1 MSGSMFVFCW
11 HFGKQASQ
19 LPQAWDFGWFFKF
32 LTFCGFSFQMIA
44 LMTSLLSHLF
54 PEEKVL
60 KRSANDMSCAS
71 FEIVNVVTL
80 VYWAVTFWTSDPL
93 LLGWDKAARKTLQK
107 GLSIGCPLWLTL
119 VLNIGI
125 VGISWADILITER
138 NFRRLTLYMTL
149 VFGTIYTCWVHVC
162 EARNEEYP
170 HPFIR
175 PSRQPEGTLTVSAVA
190 LLFVFLFHKIGSKLA
205 SRGSSPLARKIK
217 LV

>member
-1 MSGSMFVFCW
+1 M
-11 HFGKQASQ
+11 
-19 LPQAWDFGWFFKF
+19 
-32 LTFCGFSFQMIA
+32 
-44 LMTSLLSHLF
+44 
-54 PEEKVL
+54 